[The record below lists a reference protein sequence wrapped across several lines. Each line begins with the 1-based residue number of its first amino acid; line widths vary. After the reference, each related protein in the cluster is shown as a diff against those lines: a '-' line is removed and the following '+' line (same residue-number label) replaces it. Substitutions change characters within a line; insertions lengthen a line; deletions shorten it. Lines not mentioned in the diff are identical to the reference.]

1 VIKQTLEKRETRF
14 IPELVSAPFD
24 ARAKAMAN
32 STIDRSQRENIDH
45 ARESAA
51 KQKLVS
57 LRILQSENQRL
68 RDLVVS
74 LSAALVRNLA
84 LDLGSQRGAVRT
96 GEAKPSDIAA
106 DGLPTSFPGHQLLTS
121 REHAVLAQ
129 ILKGASSREAART
142 LAISARTVESHR
154 ANILLKLSAK
164 NTAELVRIVL
174 GE

>member
-1 VIKQTLEKRETRF
+1 VLKQTLEKRETRF

-106 DGLPTSFPGHQLLTS
+106 DGLPTSFPGHEQLTS
-121 REHAVLAQ
+121 RERAVLAQ